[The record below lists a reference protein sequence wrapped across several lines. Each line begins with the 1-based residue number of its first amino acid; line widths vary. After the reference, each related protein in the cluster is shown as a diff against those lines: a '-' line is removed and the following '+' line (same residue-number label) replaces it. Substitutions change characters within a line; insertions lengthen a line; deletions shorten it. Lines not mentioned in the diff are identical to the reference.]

1 VPTTSDESTM
11 PGQRCMPKL
20 TFDPEWLAITR
31 AFHPFFSTRRRQ
43 ADYPD
48 EATAR
53 AKVAEEMEWVKSN
66 VHNNE
71 SNSSDASLPG
81 IRSILDC
88 QTFVQSAPGPGSE
101 GAQKNQQCECI
112 DSSKYLH

>member
-1 VPTTSDESTM
+1 MPTTSDESTM
-11 PGQRCMPKL
+11 PGQRCVPKL
-20 TFDPEWLAITR
+20 TFDPEWLAISR
-31 AFHPFFSTRRRQ
+31 AFHPFFSMRRRQ

-53 AKVAEEMEWVKSN
+53 AMVAEEMMWVKSN

-71 SNSSDASLPG
+71 ANSSDVPLPG
-81 IRSILDC
+81 IRTILDC

-101 GAQKNQQCECI
+101 GAQKNQQREST
-112 DSSKYLH
+112 DSLRYIN